1 VLAAGWSLRL
11 LHLLVDVAMH
21 GLLALAI
28 AMGAM
33 ILLVALAVV
42 APSPP
47 PPGSKSTSRVA
58 TDLCRVTMMLGS
70 RGCVPCRRQWV
81 LFIELHERTLG
92 QVL

>member
-47 PPGSKSTSRVA
+47 PRGLSPP
-58 TDLCRVTMMLGS
+58 LGLRLTYAES
-70 RGCVPCRRQWV
+70 P
-81 LFIELHERTLG
+81 
-92 QVL
+92 